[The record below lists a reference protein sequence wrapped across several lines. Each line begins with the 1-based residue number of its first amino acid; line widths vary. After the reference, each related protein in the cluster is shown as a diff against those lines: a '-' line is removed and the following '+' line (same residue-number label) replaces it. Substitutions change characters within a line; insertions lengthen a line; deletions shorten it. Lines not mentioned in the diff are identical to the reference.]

1 MKKYMT
7 VATVTVCLLI
17 GSLYPHMLLER
28 HIRLVDSHGYEIET
42 NGEYEKDIPVKY
54 ESGILRIFRSLI

>member
-1 MKKYMT
+1 MKNSLT
-7 VATVTVCLLI
+7 VAAVTGCLLI

-28 HIRLVDSHGYEIET
+28 HVRLVDSHGYEIET